1 MKNLLISLKI
11 TVAFCLL
18 LFVCYVLP
26 LWGVAAIATPAH
38 GQAELLSLDGRV
50 VGAAGVGQTFTQ
62 QIYFWSRPS
71 AVDYNGGAS
80 GGSNKAVSNKE
91 YLADIASRIDT
102 FLNYHPYLSRRQVPS
117 EMVTASGSGLDP
129 HISVQGAMV
138 QARRVAQARRVD
150 VALVEQLIVRH
161 TQRPL
166 SGVAVANV
174 LELNIALD
182 KMFR

>member
-1 MKNLLISLKI
+1 
-11 TVAFCLL
+11 
-18 LFVCYVLP
+18 
-26 LWGVAAIATPAH
+26 
-38 GQAELLSLDGRV
+38 
-50 VGAAGVGQTFTQ
+50 
-62 QIYFWSRPS
+62 
-71 AVDYNGGAS
+71 
-80 GGSNKAVSNKE
+80 
-91 YLADIASRIDT
+91 
-102 FLNYHPYLSRRQVPS
+102 PYLSRRQVPS

-166 SGVAVANV
+166 IGVAVANV